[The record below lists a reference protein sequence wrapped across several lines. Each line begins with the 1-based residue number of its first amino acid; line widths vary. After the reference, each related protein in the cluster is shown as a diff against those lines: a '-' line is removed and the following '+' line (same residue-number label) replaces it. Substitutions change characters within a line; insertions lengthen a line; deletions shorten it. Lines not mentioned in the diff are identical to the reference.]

1 MPRIKRDDLDYC
13 IKDKQCWDCYAEGK
27 TAEAVRHQRRGK
39 LEVPCCHEHFDNH
52 ERKMRD
58 VNPAKYARRAA
69 RKQKAGLCIYHGCR
83 HPLIPREILPT
94 RLRSERCCGLHGTFK
109 AFRVNRITMSKFFI
123 DHCLTAEQRKGMKL
137 RNIIYKRGEQFAF
150 IGLQYPGSY
159 QTQVWAASELERLYA
174 ETRPK

>member
-1 MPRIKRDDLDYC
+1 
-13 IKDKQCWDCYAEGK
+13 
-27 TAEAVRHQRRGK
+27 
-39 LEVPCCHEHFDNH
+39 
-52 ERKMRD
+52 
-58 VNPAKYARRAA
+58 
-69 RKQKAGLCIYHGCR
+69 
-83 HPLIPREILPT
+83 
-94 RLRSERCCGLHGTFK
+94 LRSERCCGLHGTFK